1 MRESWF
7 APGSEGSKVRRLA
20 SKWWQP
26 SELRSWEARLRP
38 VKGSAVEGVV
48 ISVIVWPA
56 AVRAATVVERA
67 RSMAGVGGTTPDDV
81 SLWE

>member
-1 MRESWF
+1 MRESWL
-7 APGSEGSKVRRLA
+7 APGSEGSKLRRLVL
-20 SKWWQP
+20 KWWQP

-38 VKGSAVEGVV
+38 VKGSAVEGGV

-67 RSMAGVGGTTPDDV
+67 CSMAGVGGTTPGV
-81 SLWE
+81 C